1 MIAKLLPIILFI
13 VGIGGGIGAGIVLAP
28 PPEEPELAEGQ
39 EGDAHGEEHEE
50 EAEEEL
56 AEGEEVIPNDFIKI
70 NNQFVIPVVERDQL
84 SALVVMSLTLE
95 AKPGMTGKVHSFEPK
110 LRDSFLQIL
119 FDHANM
125 GGFRGAFTRSEV
137 LDPLRTALRE
147 EGQRYLGKDLIDVLI
162 LEITRQDV

>member
-1 MIAKLLPIILFI
+1 MIAKLLPVLLLL
-13 VGIGGGIGAGIVLAP
+13 VGIGAGIGAGIALAP
-28 PPEEPELAEGQ
+28 PPEEVEFAEGQ
-39 EGDAHGEEHEE
+39 ENVADTEDSAEE
-50 EAEEEL
+50 EAESEDVL
-56 AEGEEVIPNDFIKI
+56 PNDFIKI

-95 AKPGMTGKVHSFEPK
+95 AKPGMSGKVHSFEPK
-110 LRDSFLQIL
+110 LRDAFLQIL

-147 EGQRYLGKDLIDVLI
+147 EGRRYLGNDLVDVLI

>member
-1 MIAKLLPIILFI
+1 MIAKLLPVLLLL
-13 VGIGGGIGAGIVLAP
+13 VGIGAGIGAGIALAP
-28 PPEEPELAEGQ
+28 PPEEVEFAEGQ
-39 EGDAHGEEHEE
+39 ENVADTEDPAEE
-50 EAEEEL
+50 EAESEDVL
-56 AEGEEVIPNDFIKI
+56 PNDFIKI

-95 AKPGMTGKVHSFEPK
+95 AKPGMSGKVHSFEPK
-110 LRDSFLQIL
+110 LRDAFLQIL

-125 GGFRGAFTRSEV
+125 GGVRGAFTRSEV

-147 EGQRYLGKDLIDVLI
+147 EGRRYLGNDLVDVLI

>member
-1 MIAKLLPIILFI
+1 MIAKLLPVLLLL
-13 VGIGGGIGAGIVLAP
+13 VGIGAGIGAGIALAP
-28 PPEEPELAEGQ
+28 PPEEVEFAEGQ
-39 EGDAHGEEHEE
+39 ENVADTEDPAEE
-50 EAEEEL
+50 EAES
-56 AEGEEVIPNDFIKI
+56 EEVLPNDFIKI

-110 LRDSFLQIL
+110 LRDAFLQIL

-147 EGQRYLGKDLIDVLI
+147 EGRRYLGNDLVDVLI

>member
-1 MIAKLLPIILFI
+1 MIAKLLPVLLLL
-13 VGIGGGIGAGIVLAP
+13 VGIGAGIGAGIALAP
-28 PPEEPELAEGQ
+28 PPEEVEFAEGQ
-39 EGDAHGEEHEE
+39 ENVADTEDPAEE
-50 EAEEEL
+50 EAKSEDVL
-56 AEGEEVIPNDFIKI
+56 PNDFIKI

-84 SALVVMSLTLE
+84 SSLVVMSLTLE

-110 LRDSFLQIL
+110 LRDAFLQIL

-147 EGQRYLGKDLIDVLI
+147 EGRRYLGNDLVDVLI